1 MEQGILKTV
10 NLNVG
15 YYSKKES
22 LTILQDINI
31 ELMPNTFYAL
41 IGKNGIGKSTLIRT
55 LAGLQNSLSGE
66 LIINGKPLDTFNKR
80 ALAKQLSIVTTDAI
94 PASNFTV
101 YELVALGRQ
110 PYNNWLGTLNKQ
122 DKAIIKNALLSTEI
136 SELSHR
142 KLTTLSDGQ
151 LQKVMI
157 ARALAQNTAIILLD
171 EPTTHLDLENKTA
184 ILLLLKKL
192 SKEKTILI
200 STHEINSIIP
210 LADELLIASK
220 KAIFK
225 GNLAKKAIENE
236 LKSLFSD
243 KILNFDTKTQQFYVK
258 K

>member
-1 MEQGILKTV
+1 
-10 NLNVG
+10 
-15 YYSKKES
+15 
-22 LTILQDINI
+22 
-31 ELMPNTFYAL
+31 
-41 IGKNGIGKSTLIRT
+41 

-66 LIINGKPLDTFNKR
+66 IIINKTILDKFSKKD
-80 ALAKQLSIVTTDAI
+80 LAKQLSIVTTDTI
-94 PASNFTV
+94 PTSNFTV

-110 PYNNWLGTLNKQ
+110 PYNNWLGKLNKQ
-122 DKAIIKNALLSTEI
+122 DEIIINNALLSTDI

-157 ARALAQNTAIILLD
+157 ARALAQNTPIILLD
-171 EPTTHLDLENKTA
+171 EPTTHLDLENKIA

-210 LADELLIASK
+210 LADELLVASK
-220 KAIFK
+220 TAIFK
-225 GNLAKKAIENE
+225 GKLTEKSVENE

>member
-1 MEQGILKTV
+1 MEHAILKTV
-10 NLNVG
+10 NLSVG

-66 LIINGKPLDTFNKR
+66 LIINKKALDKFNKR
-80 ALAKQLSIVTTDAI
+80 ALAKQLSIVTTDTI

-110 PYNNWLGTLNKQ
+110 PYNNWLGKLNKQ
-122 DKAIIKNALLSTEI
+122 DKSIIKKALLSTEI
-136 SELSHR
+136 NELSHR
-142 KLTTLSDGQ
+142 KLATLSDGQ

-157 ARALAQNTAIILLD
+157 ARALAQDTAIILLD

-192 SKEKTILI
+192 SKKKTILI

-220 KAIFK
+220 TTIFK
-225 GNLAKKAIENE
+225 GNLTKKTIENE